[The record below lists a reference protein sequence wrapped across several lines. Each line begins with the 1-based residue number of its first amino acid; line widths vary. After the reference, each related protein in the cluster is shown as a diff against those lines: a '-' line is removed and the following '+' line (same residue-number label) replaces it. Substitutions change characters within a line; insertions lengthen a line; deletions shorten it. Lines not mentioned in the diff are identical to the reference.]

1 MRIQSSQL
9 QRTPMMAAQ
18 AKPQASAP
26 AESSTAALPTDEF
39 TFSGDNPGKFF
50 LGMGVMMTGM
60 MFGAQMGTSMAP
72 VVMMGSMF
80 GGMAIMFS

>member
-1 MRIQSSQL
+1 MQVKSTSFQS
-9 QRTPMMAAQ
+9 MATSRLRAQEAQQNAQ
-18 AKPQASAP
+18 ATEPQM
-26 AESSTAALPTDEF
+26 PTDDV
-39 TFSGDNPGKFF
+39 TFSDGSDGAKLF